1 MLPATGGRVNRFDGK
16 TVPPVLWIAPR
27 GPLPYSYAAV
37 QANSPLRP
45 CVFFDRD
52 GIVNRS
58 PGPGYVERVEDFH
71 LLPEFVTALR
81 LVLQRGYEAVIITNQ
96 RGVGKGQ
103 MSQATLDAIHDH
115 LRALLAREG
124 LSLRD
129 IYFCTEVDRDHP
141 RLKPQP
147 GMLFEAARD
156 HQLDLAR
163 SWMIGDNEK
172 DVMAGQRA
180 GCRTLLVR
188 EGAEPTVA
196 EFRVPSMAEVPE
208 FLARHLHGGS

>member
-1 MLPATGGRVNRFDGK
+1 M
-16 TVPPVLWIAPR
+16 
-27 GPLPYSYAAV
+27 
-37 QANSPLRP
+37 
-45 CVFFDRD
+45 
-52 GIVNRS
+52 NRS

-81 LVLQRGYEAVIITNQ
+81 LVLQRGYESVIITNQ

-103 MSQATLDAIHDH
+103 MSQATLDAIHQH
-115 LRALLAREG
+115 LRDLLAAEG

-129 IYFCTEVDRDHP
+129 IYFCTEVDREHP

-147 GMLFEAARD
+147 GMLLEAARD
-156 HQLDLAR
+156 HGLDLTR

-172 DVMAGQRA
+172 DVIAGQRA

-188 EGAEPTVA
+188 PGDEPTVA
-196 EFRVPSMAEVPE
+196 EHRVAAMADVPA
-208 FLARHLHGGS
+208 FLARHLSADQRGNLA

>member
-1 MLPATGGRVNRFDGK
+1 MTIHAPDVNRGTPNNFPYCP
-16 TVPPVLWIAPR
+16 TTEF
-27 GPLPYSYAAV
+27 PYSF
-37 QANSPLRP
+37 SPMKPVPALRP

-71 LLPEFVTALR
+71 LLPEFIQALR
-81 LVLQRGYEAVIITNQ
+81 VVQQRQYEAVIITNQ
-96 RGVGKGQ
+96 RGVGRGK
-103 MSQATLDAIHDH
+103 MSQATLDAIHQRLLDH
-115 LRALLAREG
+115 VAHAG

-147 GMLFEAARD
+147 GMLLEAARD
-156 HQLDLAR
+156 HGLDLAR

-172 DVMAGQRA
+172 DVIAGQRA

-188 EGAEPTVA
+188 AGAEETVA
-196 EFRVPSMAEVPE
+196 DYRVTSMSEVPG
-208 FLARHLHGGS
+208 FLERRLD